1 MKATVSK
8 MGYKP
13 YTITI
18 NLKLDAANRMIN
30 DYVVIKEVD
39 NELRIREGTILDNK
53 TYKLTNKSTTTYTSL
68 NAPKFIG
75 HHDLILED
83 GYFIIEGTN

>member
-1 MKATVSK
+1 MRATISK
-8 MGYKP
+8 MKYRP
-13 YTITI
+13 YSVSI
-18 NLKLDAANRMIN
+18 NLKLDAANRMVN
-30 DYVVIKEVD
+30 DYVVIQEVD